1 MAPGDWFSVDG
12 KHPASLELLVGERP
26 GGMVGGLLLIEQEG
40 VEYAKDADGT
50 RILPIF
56 ASRPLSPARRE
67 ALESDVVYRMSADS
81 PRFNAKPVKVAEF
94 KGDVTVDV
102 SI

>member
-1 MAPGDWFSVDG
+1 
-12 KHPASLELLVGERP
+12 
-26 GGMVGGLLLIEQEG
+26 MVGGLLLIEQEG
-40 VEYAKDADGT
+40 VEYAKNADGT

-56 ASRPLSPARRE
+56 ASRPLSPARRD